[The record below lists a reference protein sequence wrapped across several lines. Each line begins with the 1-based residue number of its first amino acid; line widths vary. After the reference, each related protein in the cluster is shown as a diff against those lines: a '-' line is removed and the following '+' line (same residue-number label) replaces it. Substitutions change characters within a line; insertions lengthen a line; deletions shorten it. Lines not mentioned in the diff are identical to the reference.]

1 MIEVEVKG
9 QVTSEK
15 QLEIIDGL
23 ISKWKFLG
31 EETQDD
37 TYYAHPVRNFMDT
50 DEALRIRRVE
60 DRFYL
65 TYKGPKIDAV
75 SKTREEIEIVTSPE
89 LGDILERMGFS
100 PVARI
105 VKTRRNYGKDDIIL
119 SIDEVEDLG
128 TFVELEAASNDPED
142 AKELLSLLEKLNLL
156 SETRSYLE
164 LFLERLH

>member
-9 QVTSEK
+9 KVTSEK

-23 ISKWKFLG
+23 VPEWQFLG

-37 TYYAHPVRNFMDT
+37 TYYAHPVRNFTDT
-50 DEALRIRRVE
+50 DEALRIRRIG
-60 DRFYL
+60 DDFYL
-65 TYKGPKIDAV
+65 TYKGPKMDTI
-75 SKTREEIEIVTSPE
+75 SKTREEIEVVTSPE
-89 LGDILERMGFS
+89 LGKILERMGFS

-105 VKTRRNYGKDDIIL
+105 IKTRRNYGKDNIVL

-128 TFVELEAASNDPED
+128 TFVELEAASDDPED
-142 AKELLSLLEKLNLL
+142 AKELLSLLEMLNLQ

-164 LFLERLH
+164 LFLEDRH